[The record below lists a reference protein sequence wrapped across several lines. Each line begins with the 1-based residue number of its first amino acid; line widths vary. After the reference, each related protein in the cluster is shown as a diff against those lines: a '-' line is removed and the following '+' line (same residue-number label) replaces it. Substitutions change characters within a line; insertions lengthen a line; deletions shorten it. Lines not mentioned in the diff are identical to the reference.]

1 MGQNHPLYTLI
12 QIQHKCL
19 INDKNLFKNKKA
31 PICEGNKKNQI
42 SEKKIVTVHSI

>member
-1 MGQNHPLYTLI
+1 MGQKYPLYTLI

-31 PICEGNKKNQI
+31 PICEGNKKI
-42 SEKKIVTVHSI
+42 KSLRKKIVTVHSF

>member
-1 MGQNHPLYTLI
+1 MGQKYPLYTLI

-31 PICEGNKKNQI
+31 PICEGNKKI
-42 SEKKIVTVHSI
+42 KSEKKIVTVHSF